1 MSIVMVSARK
11 RGRSHTAPR
20 VGARMSMRRSAA
32 GGQLCEAWRMV
43 L

>member
-32 GGQLCEAWRMV
+32 GQLCEAWRMV